1 MAWETKTAAQVFL
14 STDTDDHMQ
23 VLAVIFSWLPSP
35 RDVASCSCTG
45 KRLRAI
51 GCDAPL
57 QLVISG
63 DSARVR
69 PAAGEECDRLRRR
82 LQGIAAIYQGLSQH
96 SSAARCLREHAIEAE
111 NGALQTAE
119 DRHVTTALSP
129 DMRAA
134 RQLS

>member
-1 MAWETKTAAQVFL
+1 MFL
-14 STDTDDHMQ
+14 SADADANMQ

-63 DSARVR
+63 GTARVR
-69 PAAGEECDRLRRR
+69 PAAGEESDRLRRR
-82 LQGIAAIYQGLSQH
+82 LQGIAAVYQGLSQQ
-96 SSAARCLREHAIEAE
+96 RRI
-111 NGALQTAE
+111 
-119 DRHVTTALSP
+119 V
-129 DMRAA
+129 
-134 RQLS
+134 